1 MTEPTDITDTIVQTA
16 QGPASASNKTESA
29 AAFNP
34 KDLIDVDKYLRE
46 RAAADAAA
54 DVGNPF
60 GQIQFV
66 QIGLPG
72 ACR

>member
-1 MTEPTDITDTIVQTA
+1 MTTPTDITDTIVSTA

-29 AAFNP
+29 QAHDPRA
-34 KDLIDVDKYLRE
+34 LIDVDKYLRE

-54 DVGNPF
+54 AYDNPL
-60 GQIQFV
+60 GQMRFV
-66 QIGLPG
+66 QLDLPG